1 MKLYNTLSR
10 AYDELIVKDNTAKIY
25 VCGVTV
31 YDDSHIGHA
40 RTIVIF
46 DVLHRYLKSKGYD
59 VEFIQ
64 NFTDVDDKIIK
75 KAKDLGVSPKDVSEK
90 YIEKYFDDF
99 SRLNLLPD
107 IKYPKATEHIK
118 EMIDLIRFL
127 IEKGY
132 AYVTLNGVYYHVKKF
147 PVYGKLSK
155 KSGEALEAG
164 ARIEIDPT
172 KKDPL
177 DFALW
182 KFFKEEPIWE
192 SPWGKGRPGW
202 HIECS
207 AMALKHLGKTIDI
220 HGGGNDL
227 IFPHHENEI
236 AQSEATTNT
245 DFAKIWMHCGMV
257 NINSEKMSKSLGNI
271 VSIGNAIDRWGSNT
285 IRVLCLSTQYSKPLD
300 YSEANLLEALTKWR
314 LIENSYYELKFPLD
328 KEEEEEKEKQ
338 GQDTEQDMISEA
350 IELSKKTIDS
360 IKNYLDNDLN
370 TSKALGEFMKF
381 VSEINNSASKETVT
395 TKVSDVILPVF
406 NQIMN
411 IFGLKILEPS
421 DDDIKKIDEMI
432 SQRNRF
438 RSEKDFKNADN
449 IRKKLKEEF
458 NVELVDHKD
467 NRTIW
472 KKIEK

>member
-10 AYDELIVKDNTAKIY
+10 AYDELNVKNNTVKIY

-40 RTIVIF
+40 RTILIF
-46 DVLHRYLKSKGYD
+46 DVLHRYLKSKGYNVD
-59 VEFIQ
+59 FVQ

-75 KAKDLGVSPKDVSEK
+75 KAKDIGISPKEVSEK
-90 YIEKYFDDF
+90 YIQKYFDDF

-107 IKYPKATEHIK
+107 ITYPKATEHIK
-118 EMIDLIRFL
+118 EMIDLITFL

-132 AYVTLNGVYYHVKKF
+132 AYVTLNGVYFQVKKF

-182 KFFKEEPIWE
+182 KFFKEQPTWE

-207 AMALKHLGKTIDI
+207 AMALKLLGKTVDI

-236 AQSEATTNT
+236 AQSEATTKA

-271 VSIGNAIDRWGSNT
+271 VSIGNAIERWGSNT

-300 YSEANLLEALTKWR
+300 YSEANLLEALAKWR
-314 LIENSYYELKFPLD
+314 LIENSYYELKFPIEKD
-328 KEEEEEKEKQ
+328 KGKE
-338 GQDTEQDMISEA
+338 GQDQHTDQDRVSEA
-350 IELSKKTIDS
+350 RKLSNMTIHS
-360 IKNYLDNDLN
+360 TENYLDNNLN
-370 TSKALGEFMKF
+370 TSKALGEFMKY
-381 VSEINNSASKETVT
+381 VSDINNSASKETIT
-395 TKVSDVILPVF
+395 SKVSDVILPVF
-406 NQIMN
+406 NQIMY
-411 IFGLKILEPS
+411 IFGLKIFEPS
-421 DDDIKKIDEMI
+421 DDDVKKIDEMI

-438 RSEKDFKNADN
+438 RSEKDFKNADD